1 MKRKFIWLILIVFFL
16 FLAALAFVSVFISNL
31 TTEKVKVAA
40 DSYLEINLSGQLEEY
55 SPTIPFMEYLQGPVV
70 SLYDTWMNLRKAA
83 VDPRIK
89 AVVLKFGLLEADWAK
104 IEELRQAVINF
115 KKSGK
120 PIVAYFEESPEAN
133 KEYYLATACNKI
145 ILHPLGWLGINGL
158 AAYVPFFK
166 GTLDKLG
173 IKAEFEHIEEYKTAY
188 NQFTENGFTPAHQEM
203 MESIYNDIFSRYL
216 KEISLA
222 RNKSPEEMKK
232 LLDHGYFQGKEALN
246 AGLVDNLA
254 YEDQL
259 LDVLNF
265 KEVKALSK
273 IDNGRYARIEPS
285 SFGLNVGQKIALIYA
300 SGTILSG
307 EEEVVALGSETFDRW
322 VQSASKD
329 KSIAAIVVRIDSP
342 GGSAVGAD
350 TIWHELIK
358 ARKEKPVIISMSGL
372 AGSGGYWMA
381 LGGSK
386 IIAQPQTLTGSI
398 GVIAGKFSFEG
409 LMKKLGINTER
420 IVIGKE
426 ADAFTIYREFTP
438 EEKKILKDQLQG
450 IYQQFL
456 QRVSSARNMSP
467 EEVNRIG
474 RGRVWTGNQAKS
486 LNLIDDLGG
495 LDAAIEAAKKMAGIS
510 LQQEVELV
518 VWPKKRTFFDILMG
532 KKTELSSFLAEIEVV
547 SGFRRLIKSFSRPQT
562 WALTPFWLY

>member
-188 NQFTENGFTPAHQEM
+188 NQFTENGFTPAHREM

-285 SFGLNVGQKIALIYA
+285 SFGL
-300 SGTILSG
+300 
-307 EEEVVALGSETFDRW
+307 
-322 VQSASKD
+322 
-329 KSIAAIVVRIDSP
+329 
-342 GGSAVGAD
+342 
-350 TIWHELIK
+350 
-358 ARKEKPVIISMSGL
+358 
-372 AGSGGYWMA
+372 
-381 LGGSK
+381 
-386 IIAQPQTLTGSI
+386 
-398 GVIAGKFSFEG
+398 
-409 LMKKLGINTER
+409 
-420 IVIGKE
+420 
-426 ADAFTIYREFTP
+426 
-438 EEKKILKDQLQG
+438 
-450 IYQQFL
+450 
-456 QRVSSARNMSP
+456 
-467 EEVNRIG
+467 
-474 RGRVWTGNQAKS
+474 
-486 LNLIDDLGG
+486 
-495 LDAAIEAAKKMAGIS
+495 
-510 LQQEVELV
+510 
-518 VWPKKRTFFDILMG
+518 
-532 KKTELSSFLAEIEVV
+532 
-547 SGFRRLIKSFSRPQT
+547 
-562 WALTPFWLY
+562 